1 MKAILKAFM
10 AIILL
15 ATTFTSCTKE
25 TAVGQ
30 PSMIE
35 YKNAAGHQPP
45 VLPAQQ
51 AK

>member
-1 MKAILKAFM
+1 MAILLFA
-10 AIILL
+10 A
-15 ATTFTSCTKE
+15 AFTSCTKE

-35 YKNAAGHQPP
+35 YKNAAAQQP
-45 VLPAQQ
+45 VLSAQQ